1 MDHDHTE
8 FEASLNPTTNP
19 AKMTRIMF
27 ETFSASPFDAAI
39 HAVLSLYTSDRTTV
53 LDVSV
58 GDGVLY
64 IVPILIYERYYFT
77 TSHIKFRFSW

>member
-1 MDHDHTE
+1 
-8 FEASLNPTTNP
+8 
-19 AKMTRIMF
+19 MF
-27 ETFSASPFDAAI
+27 ETFAPSFDAAI
-39 HAVLSLYTSDRTTV
+39 HAVLSLYISGRTV